1 MRIFLGVPYAAPPV
15 GPNRFRPPRPA
26 AHFDAPFDAR
36 IYGPPCPQLARLSGL
51 GPAKPDAAVEGQED
65 CLNLNVW
72 TPADARIRPVMVF
85 IHGGGFQQGSNRKPF
100 YEGSQLSRAADIVL
114 VTINYRI
121 GVLGLLALEPL
132 VKESDDGSVG
142 NYAIRDQI
150 AALRWVRDNIAA
162 FGGDPSNVT
171 IFGESAGALSV
182 CALVASPLTP
192 GLFRR
197 AIMESG
203 GGCLSL
209 PRLTDSGRRGEL
221 GGYARGAEIAAAA
234 GCGDAEDVLRCLR
247 AKDAAT
253 LVRAGTHHRETG
265 AIPKPMYSPVLDGV
279 TLTGSA
285 LERLRRGEVGVPLVI
300 GSNADEATLFMR
312 VIHVK
317 DPAEYEEVMRST
329 FGERTDQVLK
339 VYPVPASR
347 DVREAVERVI
357 TETGFICPALEL
369 AAAASER
376 LAVYSYYF
384 TYHRKGPIAS
394 RLGAFHGI
402 EILYLFWSVP
412 FEGNDD
418 DREVTRVMRAAW
430 GGFAHAGVPRA
441 DPPWP
446 AYTRTEPFI
455 YQIDVHPRVVV
466 DVTEGR
472 CARFQTA
479 LGGESP

>member
-1 MRIFLGVPYAAPPV
+1 
-15 GPNRFRPPRPA
+15 
-26 AHFDAPFDAR
+26 
-36 IYGPPCPQLARLSGL
+36 
-51 GPAKPDAAVEGQED
+51 
-65 CLNLNVW
+65 
-72 TPADARIRPVMVF
+72 MVF
-85 IHGGGFQQGSNRKPF
+85 IHGGGFRQGSNSKPF
-100 YEGSQLSRAADIVL
+100 LEGSQLSREADVAL

-132 VKESDDGSVG
+132 AKESRDGSVG
-142 NYAIRDQI
+142 NYAIEDQI

-203 GGCLSL
+203 GGCVSL
-209 PRLTDSGRRGEL
+209 PRLTGSGPRGEL

-234 GCGDAEDVLRCLR
+234 GCGNAQDVLACLR
-247 AKDAAT
+247 SKDAAV

-265 AIPKPMYSPVLDGV
+265 AIPRPMYSPVIDGV

-285 LERLRRGEVGVPLVI
+285 AERLRRGEVGVPLII

-312 VIHVK
+312 AIHVAN
-317 DPAEYEEVMRST
+317 PADYEKIMRDT
-329 FGERTDQVLK
+329 FRERADEALK
-339 VYPVPASR
+339 IYPVPASS
-347 DVREAVERVI
+347 DVRAAVERVV
-357 TETGFICPALEL
+357 TETGFVCPALEL
-369 AAAASER
+369 AAAASDR

-394 RLGAFHGI
+394 RVGAFHGI

-412 FEGNDD
+412 FRGNDD
-418 DREVTRVMRAAW
+418 DHEVTRVMRAAW
-430 GGFAHAGVPRA
+430 GGFAHTGIPRA

-446 AYTRTEPFI
+446 PYTRAAPAI
-455 YQIDVHPRVVV
+455 YQIDVHPRVVAEL
-466 DVTEGR
+466 TEGR
-472 CARFQTA
+472 CARLQTA
-479 LGGESP
+479 LGGASP